1 MTKRVTS
8 RPLPDVKPVTP
19 VARLDRTR
27 YAGSPAQVPIEDV
40 AAVVGMSKTFVRRA
54 LGASVTAVTADQ
66 VLELLD
72 QDAYA
77 ETFVRRSQVLDYLF
91 SPRPEVGPR
100 GESVG
105 LADRQEFELF
115 EGDALDLIPRM
126 AAGSVDCVV
135 TSTPY
140 WAMRVYKAS
149 HFVTWADGEVCP
161 YGHEQTPEGF
171 IRHTT
176 ELLYRLM
183 PVLADHGSIWWNV
196 MDTFNTRTQIRG
208 NAAEAL
214 RAMQGHDRRAWAEHE
229 SRRYSAGHAY
239 LKDGEQCQIPP
250 QIAARA
256 SRLGYYV
263 KSTITWAKPYTTPEP
278 QNSRVSRSLEYVLHL
293 SKHRTPRFSRDA
305 YRQLPPTLGGRNTL
319 LETDKLLVHR
329 YVLVECGVDRRR
341 LHLNVCFS
349 LIVNGRRRGLVR
361 GQHVLDHPQEHRRP
375 QLRRGILEVGSVQSG
390 DTLREAGRQRDRS
403 GVLLALEERHELIGI
418 QRRNRHDREPPAKC
432 DAESEDPLRVLRVV
446 GAQQAPVRPGVE
458 GDLRDLAFLHCQT
471 LDGRDSACRR
481 ADVPSQSDPRA
492 IRRAQSAELDG
503 VHREPGEQRAKDL
516 VHVGAVRLVQ

>member
-1 MTKRVTS
+1 M
-8 RPLPDVKPVTP
+8 
-19 VARLDRTR
+19 ARLDRTR

-54 LGASVTAVTADQ
+54 LGAPVTAVTADQ

-105 LADRQEFELF
+105 LADQQEFELF

-176 ELLYRLM
+176 ELLYKLM

-278 QNSRVSRSLEYVLHL
+278 QNSRVSRSLEYILHL

-319 LETDKLLVHR
+319 LETDKLSDVWRLATSQGGGHGAQFPLALPARCIGLTTNVGDV
-329 YVLVECGVDRRR
+329 VLDPFVGSGTSGVAAR
-341 LHLNVCFS
+341 S
-349 LIVNGRRRGLVR
+349 LGRRFLGIDVAPEYLAQAEESISMVESTAF
-361 GQHVLDHPQEHRRP
+361 GAYGEH
-375 QLRRGILEVGSVQSG
+375 
-390 DTLREAGRQRDRS
+390 ARS
-403 GVLLALEERHELIGI
+403 H
-418 QRRNRHDREPPAKC
+418 
-432 DAESEDPLRVLRVV
+432 
-446 GAQQAPVRPGVE
+446 
-458 GDLRDLAFLHCQT
+458 
-471 LDGRDSACRR
+471 
-481 ADVPSQSDPRA
+481 
-492 IRRAQSAELDG
+492 DG
-503 VHREPGEQRAKDL
+503 VPVTRAAK
-516 VHVGAVRLVQ
+516 A

>member
-1 MTKRVTS
+1 VTQRATS

-54 LGASVTAVTADQ
+54 LGAPVTAVTADQ

-100 GESVG
+100 GEQVG

-176 ELLYRLM
+176 ELLYKLM
-183 PVLADHGSIWWNV
+183 PLLADHGSIWWNV

-229 SRRYSAGHAY
+229 SRRYSAGHSY

-278 QNSRVSRSLEYVLHL
+278 QNSRVSRSLEYIIHL

-319 LETDKLLVHR
+319 LETDKLSDVWRLATSQGGGHGAQFPLALPARCIGLTTNVGDV
-329 YVLVECGVDRRR
+329 VLDPFVGSGTSGVAAR
-341 LHLNVCFS
+341 S
-349 LIVNGRRRGLVR
+349 LGRRFLGIDVAPEYLAQAEESISMVESTAF
-361 GQHVLDHPQEHRRP
+361 GAYGEH
-375 QLRRGILEVGSVQSG
+375 
-390 DTLREAGRQRDRS
+390 TRS
-403 GVLLALEERHELIGI
+403 
-418 QRRNRHDREPPAKC
+418 HDVSQATRAAK
-432 DAESEDPLRVLRVV
+432 A
-446 GAQQAPVRPGVE
+446 
-458 GDLRDLAFLHCQT
+458 
-471 LDGRDSACRR
+471 
-481 ADVPSQSDPRA
+481 
-492 IRRAQSAELDG
+492 
-503 VHREPGEQRAKDL
+503 
-516 VHVGAVRLVQ
+516 

>member
-1 MTKRVTS
+1 MTQRATS

-54 LGASVTAVTADQ
+54 LGAPVTAVTADQ

-100 GESVG
+100 RESVG

-278 QNSRVSRSLEYVLHL
+278 QNSRVSRSLEYILHL

-319 LETDKLLVHR
+319 LETDKLSDVWRLATSQGGGHGAQFPLALPARCIGLTTNVGDV
-329 YVLVECGVDRRR
+329 VLDPFVGSGTSGVAAR
-341 LHLNVCFS
+341 S
-349 LIVNGRRRGLVR
+349 LGRRFLGIDVAPEYLAQAEESISMVESTAF
-361 GQHVLDHPQEHRRP
+361 GAYGEH
-375 QLRRGILEVGSVQSG
+375 
-390 DTLREAGRQRDRS
+390 ARS
-403 GVLLALEERHELIGI
+403 H
-418 QRRNRHDREPPAKC
+418 
-432 DAESEDPLRVLRVV
+432 
-446 GAQQAPVRPGVE
+446 
-458 GDLRDLAFLHCQT
+458 
-471 LDGRDSACRR
+471 
-481 ADVPSQSDPRA
+481 
-492 IRRAQSAELDG
+492 DG
-503 VHREPGEQRAKDL
+503 VPVTRAAK
-516 VHVGAVRLVQ
+516 A

>member
-1 MTKRVTS
+1 MP

-19 VARLDRTR
+19 VARLDRAR
-27 YAGSPAQVPIEDV
+27 YAGSPARVPIEDV
-40 AAVVGMSKTFVRRA
+40 AAVVGMSKTFVRRV
-54 LGASVTAVTADQ
+54 LGAPVTAVTADQ

-91 SPRPEVGPR
+91 SPRPEVGPP
-100 GESVG
+100 GEPVG
-105 LADRQEFELF
+105 LVDQQAFELF

-126 AAGSVDCVV
+126 PAGSVDCVV

-214 RAMQGHDRRAWAEHE
+214 RAMQGNDRRAWGEHE

-278 QNSRVSRSLEYVLHL
+278 QNSRVSRSLEYILHL
-293 SKHRTPRFSRDA
+293 SKHRTPRFSREA
-305 YRQLPPTLGGRNTL
+305 YRLLPPTLGGRNTL
-319 LETDKLLVHR
+319 LETDKLSDVWRLATSQGGGHGAQFPLALPARCIGLTTHVGDV
-329 YVLVECGVDRRR
+329 VLDPFVGSGTSGVAAR
-341 LHLNVCFS
+341 S
-349 LIVNGRRRGLVR
+349 LGRRFL
-361 GQHVLDHPQEHRRP
+361 
-375 QLRRGILEVGSVQSG
+375 GIDVAPEYLAQAEESINMVESTAFGAYG
-390 DTLREAGRQRDRS
+390 ELARS
-403 GVLLALEERHELIGI
+403 
-418 QRRNRHDREPPAKC
+418 HDDVTGTQAAK
-432 DAESEDPLRVLRVV
+432 V
-446 GAQQAPVRPGVE
+446 
-458 GDLRDLAFLHCQT
+458 
-471 LDGRDSACRR
+471 
-481 ADVPSQSDPRA
+481 
-492 IRRAQSAELDG
+492 
-503 VHREPGEQRAKDL
+503 
-516 VHVGAVRLVQ
+516 

>member
-1 MTKRVTS
+1 MTRSVPT
-8 RPLPDVKPVTP
+8 RALPDVKPLTP
-19 VARLDRTR
+19 VTCLDRTR
-27 YAGSPAQVPIEDV
+27 HADSTTRVPIEDV
-40 AAVVGMSKTFVRRA
+40 SGVVGMSKIFIRRV
-54 LGASVTAVTADQ
+54 LGAQVATLTANQ

-77 ETFVRRSQVLDYLF
+77 ETFLRRSQVLDYLF
-91 SPRPEVGPR
+91 SPQAEA
-100 GESVG
+100 ESFSAPVS
-105 LADRQEFELF
+105 LTDDQTFELF
-115 EGDALDLIPRM
+115 EGNALDLLPQM
-126 AAGSVDCVV
+126 PAGSVDCVV

-140 WAMRVYKAS
+140 WAMRVYKGS

-171 IRHTT
+171 VRHTT
-176 ELLYRLM
+176 ELLYRLR

-239 LKDGEQCQIPP
+239 LKDGEQCQIPA

-319 LETDKLLVHR
+319 LETDKLSDVWRLATSQGGGHGAQFPLALPARCIGLTTDAGDV
-329 YVLVECGVDRRR
+329 VLDPFVGSGTSGVAAR
-341 LHLNVCFS
+341 S
-349 LIVNGRRRGLVR
+349 LGRRFV
-361 GQHVLDHPQEHRRP
+361 
-375 QLRRGILEVGSVQSG
+375 GIDVAPEYLAQAEDAIGMVQS
-390 DTLREAGRQRDRS
+390 TAF
-403 GVLLALEERHELIGI
+403 
-418 QRRNRHDREPPAKC
+418 
-432 DAESEDPLRVLRVV
+432 
-446 GAQQAPVRPGVE
+446 GAY
-458 GDLRDLAFLHCQT
+458 
-471 LDGRDSACRR
+471 
-481 ADVPSQSDPRA
+481 
-492 IRRAQSAELDG
+492 RAQAS
-503 VHREPGEQRAKDL
+503 RANTHD
-516 VHVGAVRLVQ
+516 AVVSRAAKA

>member
-1 MTKRVTS
+1 MTHRPTP

-27 YAGSPAQVPIEDV
+27 HVGSSAQVPIEDV
-40 AAVVGMSKTFVRRA
+40 AAVVGMSRTFVRRA
-54 LGASVTAVTADQ
+54 LGAPVTALTADQ

-77 ETFVRRSQVLDYLF
+77 ETFVRRSQVLDHLF
-91 SPRPEVGPR
+91 SPRPEDEDAETVSLTDGQ
-100 GESVG
+100 S
-105 LADRQEFELF
+105 FELL
-115 EGDALDLIPRM
+115 EGDALDFIQRM
-126 AAGSVDCVV
+126 PAASVDCVV

-149 HFVTWADGEVCP
+149 HFVSWADGEVCP

-171 IRHTT
+171 VRHTT

-239 LKDGEQCQIPP
+239 LKDGEQCQIPA

-293 SKHRTPRFSRDA
+293 SKLRTPRFSRDA
-305 YRQLPPTLGGRNTL
+305 YRQLPPPLGGRNTL
-319 LETDKLLVHR
+319 LETDKLSDVWRLATSQGGGHGAQFPLALPARCIGLTTNVGDVVLDPFVGSGTSGVAAR
-329 YVLVECGVDRRR
+329 SLGRRFLGIDVAPEYLAQAEESISLVESTAFGAY
-341 LHLNVCFS
+341 
-349 LIVNGRRRGLVR
+349 G
-361 GQHVLDHPQEHRRP
+361 EHA
-375 QLRRGILEVGSVQSG
+375 S
-390 DTLREAGRQRDRS
+390 RS
-403 GVLLALEERHELIGI
+403 HEDVAVI
-418 QRRNRHDREPPAKC
+418 RAAKC
-432 DAESEDPLRVLRVV
+432 
-446 GAQQAPVRPGVE
+446 
-458 GDLRDLAFLHCQT
+458 
-471 LDGRDSACRR
+471 
-481 ADVPSQSDPRA
+481 
-492 IRRAQSAELDG
+492 
-503 VHREPGEQRAKDL
+503 
-516 VHVGAVRLVQ
+516 

>member
-1 MTKRVTS
+1 MTQRATP

-27 YAGSPAQVPIEDV
+27 YAGSLARVPIEDV

-54 LGASVTAVTADQ
+54 LGAPVTAVTADQ

-91 SPRPEVGPR
+91 SPRPEVGAP
-100 GESVG
+100 GESIA
-105 LADRQEFELF
+105 LDDQQAFELF
-115 EGDALDLIPRM
+115 EGDALNLIPRM
-126 AAGSVDCVV
+126 PAGSVDCVV

-214 RAMQGHDRRAWAEHE
+214 RAMQGNDRRAWAEHE

-278 QNSRVSRSLEYVLHL
+278 QNSRVSRSLEYILHL

-319 LETDKLLVHR
+319 LETDKLSDVWRLATSQGGGHGAQFPLALPARCIGLTTDVGDV
-329 YVLVECGVDRRR
+329 VLDPFVGSGTSGVAAR
-341 LHLNVCFS
+341 S
-349 LIVNGRRRGLVR
+349 LGRRFLGIDVAPEYLAQAEQSISMVESTAF
-361 GQHVLDHPQEHRRP
+361 GAYGEH
-375 QLRRGILEVGSVQSG
+375 
-390 DTLREAGRQRDRS
+390 ARS
-403 GVLLALEERHELIGI
+403 
-418 QRRNRHDREPPAKC
+418 HDDVAATRAAK
-432 DAESEDPLRVLRVV
+432 A
-446 GAQQAPVRPGVE
+446 
-458 GDLRDLAFLHCQT
+458 
-471 LDGRDSACRR
+471 
-481 ADVPSQSDPRA
+481 
-492 IRRAQSAELDG
+492 
-503 VHREPGEQRAKDL
+503 
-516 VHVGAVRLVQ
+516 

>member
-1 MTKRVTS
+1 M
-8 RPLPDVKPVTP
+8 
-19 VARLDRTR
+19 
-27 YAGSPAQVPIEDV
+27 
-40 AAVVGMSKTFVRRA
+40 
-54 LGASVTAVTADQ
+54 
-66 VLELLD
+66 LELLD

-105 LADRQEFELF
+105 LADQQEFELF

-176 ELLYRLM
+176 ELLYKLM

-278 QNSRVSRSLEYVLHL
+278 QNSRVSRSLEYILHL

-319 LETDKLLVHR
+319 LETDKLSDVWRLATSQGGGHGAQFPLALPARCIGLTTNVGDV
-329 YVLVECGVDRRR
+329 VLDPFVGSGTSGVAAR
-341 LHLNVCFS
+341 S
-349 LIVNGRRRGLVR
+349 LGRRFLGIDVAPEYLAQAEESISMVESTAF
-361 GQHVLDHPQEHRRP
+361 GAYGEH
-375 QLRRGILEVGSVQSG
+375 
-390 DTLREAGRQRDRS
+390 ARS
-403 GVLLALEERHELIGI
+403 H
-418 QRRNRHDREPPAKC
+418 
-432 DAESEDPLRVLRVV
+432 
-446 GAQQAPVRPGVE
+446 
-458 GDLRDLAFLHCQT
+458 
-471 LDGRDSACRR
+471 
-481 ADVPSQSDPRA
+481 
-492 IRRAQSAELDG
+492 DG
-503 VHREPGEQRAKDL
+503 VPVTRAAK
-516 VHVGAVRLVQ
+516 A